1 MSKKPNRF
9 CKVCGVPFYG
19 CDNCYEFKTFEPHK
33 TLCDTNQHY
42 QVYLIISELRGGV
55 MNSQEAKESLIHI
68 GITVD
73 EIKTFVHAVQE
84 LLLPI
89 MEEKPKAN
97 VEVIFVEEDDES
109 DEES

>member
-55 MNSQEAKESLIHI
+55 MNSQEAKRIPDSHW
-68 GITVD
+68 
-73 EIKTFVHAVQE
+73 HY
-84 LLLPI
+84 
-89 MEEKPKAN
+89 
-97 VEVIFVEEDDES
+97 S
-109 DEES
+109 R